1 MSYAPPQVNINQQ
14 FVPAVVQSTQPLSA
28 LIIGP
33 QYALNRY
40 SVSAEKPYISVGAYN
55 PSANTNFAY
64 PNAPVGSTVDQSYVK
79 VFFEQAKA
87 QYFPNTGLGTVTPTI
102 TKVSNF
108 TNRITASGIVFS
120 GTGTSSV
127 FGTRGVLVGDSIT
140 LTDSTHT
147 VATTITGL
155 IVDAPVAVVGT
166 TTHPVGDAA
175 LTVGGAY
182 TGTSNITYILT
193 VVRSGGLF
201 GDAGVTVN
209 NCALI
214 SVTSTN
220 IDSSPT
226 VNALTTAIPV
236 GSYGL
241 TATFADHITMVAG
254 DVYTIPVTVT
264 ASGAVHTIQTA
275 DGLDILSSSGIT
287 ISLFETLST
296 LAVPQLAS
304 TVGDI
309 ANWSTTSSALTLNQ
323 NIVVTNPLLTS
334 GSIQVPLPIV
344 SANVFIEHRD
354 LLTTNTASLDS
365 VPYATD
371 VAAKLGTVDVDN
383 TLAQGV
389 YDAALTSNGASV
401 YFIGVASNDLAGYNQ
416 ALQVA
421 AATNVPYSLVPLT
434 FDNDVKTAVISQ
446 VNSLSTPQQA
456 KWRIAW
462 VSTPVALTSTLYGL
476 KPDTTSWTATVSAD
490 PLAVGTVYSLV
501 GVTGATFITDG
512 VRSGDSLLINFRLD
526 INGNTIYDTYTVGS
540 VRTQS
545 TLVVTTPFNAAVT
558 IATKVE
564 VVRNFTKTE
573 QATNL
578 AAISSGYANRRVRN
592 VFPDTFVSG
601 NVTKSGYFLAA
612 SLAGLRS
619 GVTPH
624 QGLTNVAV
632 LGPTDV
638 SKTISYFTQD
648 QLNIMAGAG
657 TWIVTQTAVGA
668 TPFTRHQLTTD
679 TSSLKTQE
687 DSITTNVDSIS
698 YGLQREVSPYLGV
711 YNVNPGSIILI
722 KDAIDAECTY
732 FMTETYTVQA
742 GNQLN
747 GYTINKLAPSAT
759 FADRI
764 EASISLDAPNPINN
778 ETLTLLV

>member
-1 MSYAPPQVNINQQ
+1 MSYEPPQVNINQQ
-14 FVPAVVQSTQPLSA
+14 FIPSAVQSTQPLSA

-40 SVSAEKPYISVGAYN
+40 GVSAEKPNTVVGAYN
-55 PSANTNFAY
+55 PSANTNYAY
-64 PNAPVGSTVDQSYVK
+64 PNAPTGSTVDQDYVK

-102 TKVSNF
+102 TKVAGFS
-108 TNRITASGIVFS
+108 NRIVASGIVFA

-127 FGTRGVLVGDSIT
+127 FGTRGVQVGDSIT
-140 LTDSTHT
+140 VADSSHS
-147 VATTITGL
+147 VVSTITGL

-166 TTHPVGDAA
+166 TTYPVGDAA
-175 LTVGGAY
+175 VTVGGAY
-182 TGTSNITYILT
+182 TGSSSITYILT
-193 VVRSGGLF
+193 VVRAGGLF
-201 GDAGVTVN
+201 GDVDVTVN
-209 NCALI
+209 NCALV

-236 GSYGL
+236 GSYGI
-241 TATFADHITMVAG
+241 TATFADHITLGLG
-254 DVYTIPVTVT
+254 DVYTIPITVT

-275 DGLDILSSSGIT
+275 DNLDIIGSSGINVH
-287 ISLFETLST
+287 LFETIASLS
-296 LAVPQLAS
+296 VPQLAT
-304 TVGDI
+304 TVGDVT
-309 ANWSTTSSALTLNQ
+309 NWTTSSTALTLNQ

-334 GSIQVPLPIV
+334 GSIMVPLPVV
-344 SANVFIEHRD
+344 SAQVFIEHRD
-354 LLTTNTASLDS
+354 LVTTNTVSLSS
-365 VPYATD
+365 VKYATD
-371 VAAKLGTVDVDN
+371 VATVLGTVDVDN

-389 YDAALTSNGASV
+389 YDAALTSNGARV
-401 YFIGVASNDLAGYNQ
+401 YFIGVASNDLTGYNA

-421 AATNVPYSLVPLT
+421 AATNIPYSLVPLT
-434 FDNDVKTAVISQ
+434 FDNSIQEAVISQ

-462 VSTPVALTSTLYGL
+462 LSTPLALTSTLYGV
-476 KPDTTSWTATVSAD
+476 KSDTTNWVATVSAD

-501 GVTGATFITDG
+501 TVAGATFITDG
-512 VRSGDSLLINFRLD
+512 VRAGDSLLINYRLD
-526 INGNTIYDTYTVGS
+526 LNGNSVYDTYTVS
-540 VRTQS
+540 AVRTQ
-545 TLVVTTPFNAAVT
+545 TTFVTTVPFNAAIT
-558 IATKVE
+558 IATKAE
-564 VVRNFTKTE
+564 VVRNFTKAE
-573 QATNL
+573 QAANL
-578 AAISSGYANRRVRN
+578 AAVSSGYGNRRVRN
-592 VFPDTFVSG
+592 VFPDTFKSG
-601 NVTKSGYFLAA
+601 NVTKQGYFLAA

-619 GVTPH
+619 GTTPH
-624 QGLTNVAV
+624 QGLTNVPV

-638 SKTISYFTQD
+638 SKTISYFDQD
-648 QLNIMAGAG
+648 QLNVIAGAG
-657 TWIVTQTAVGA
+657 TWIVTQTAIGA
-668 TPFTRHQLTTD
+668 TPYTRHQLTTD

-698 YGLQREVSPYLGV
+698 YGLQKAVAPFIGV
-711 YNVNPGSIILI
+711 YNVNPGSIILV

-747 GYTINKLAPSAT
+747 SYTINSLAPSAT

-764 EASISLDAPNPINN
+764 EASVALGAPNPINN